1 MLQIHHMQ
9 YQLLHTSAIVD
20 KISQEQ
26 RSMMNLILGVLKHN
40 NFGVV
45 KLLDVDPSNDL
56 VIEGTLRVFGMKFFL
71 VFTEFIRWSLILV
84 GTHNVTLKRLVAL
97 FLSLLEAGS
106 ARVKSRYLEGFEL
119 VVKIP
124 DVKR

>member
-84 GTHNVTLKRLVAL
+84 GTHNVTLKRLVNL
-97 FLSLLEAGS
+97 GYFMISMRISKGKN
-106 ARVKSRYLEGFEL
+106 RVL
-119 VVKIP
+119 
-124 DVKR
+124 